1 MPEMNPE
8 LKAAIDVAKQRV
20 TVDSYWPK
28 SMKASLQGNAQG
40 FWAGTFMGFLTGGVA
55 GGLIWAALAAASIS
69 GALIGWP
76 LVLGVA
82 GIGGT
87 AGGATGARIA
97 ASAGSTAAST
107 AELERRLRADM
118 LEKEIL
124 ASPEKQQEVV
134 EAYRKDPVVEKED
147 SADQIFKTS
156 RGSNSAMN
164 KIIDWRTMLVTI
176 AVCVAASMALFAGSY
191 VLAGGA
197 LVGTAAGAGISS
209 GLGALG
215 MTSLSSALAIGV
227 GAGAAMGVAFGISYP
242 PIFSYLTQK
251 TADLLSG
258 KMMRGKTGIAPVK
271 SADQQQQEAVQNRIA
286 SESMPQMTVTRG
298 GKMAASEAAMIPE
311 NSIAVPAAAERV
323 VQLQPQLSA

>member
-1 MPEMNPE
+1 MAEMTPE

-20 TVDSYWPK
+20 KVDSYWPK

-40 FWAGTFMGFLTGGVA
+40 FWAGTFMGFLTGGLA

-107 AELERRLRADM
+107 AELERRLRADK
-118 LEKEIL
+118 LEQEIL
-124 ASPEKQQEVV
+124 ASPEKQQEVI

-156 RGSNSAMN
+156 HSPNSAIN

-176 AVCVAASMALFAGSY
+176 AVCAAASMALFAGSY
-191 VLAGGA
+191 ILAGGA
-197 LVGTAAGAGISS
+197 LVGTAAGAGIAS

-215 MTSLSSALAIGV
+215 MSSLSSALAIGA

-258 KMMRGKTGIAPVK
+258 KIVRGKTGIVPVK
-271 SADQQQQEAVQNRIA
+271 SAAQQQQEAVQNRIA
-286 SESMPQMTVTRG
+286 SEGAPQLTFSRG
-298 GKMAASEAAMIPE
+298 GKAASLSIPE
-311 NSIAVPAAAERV
+311 TSIAVPAAADRIM
-323 VQLQPQLSA
+323 QSQPQLSA